1 MDKAVR
7 LIEVIEV
14 RTLDGKPLLSLT
26 VSDKEVVLRDLRDK
40 NSNQGADTKGER
52 NQTGSQQNNDSP
64 MTDAQKRYLFRILA
78 DQGTEGDKANE
89 YLRKLF
95 QVEALKDVTK
105 FEASRMIERLLSET
119 KGGEVDD
126 PAPFQ

>member
-14 RTLDGKPLLSLT
+14 RTLEVKPLLSLT

-78 DQGTEGDKANE
+78 DQGTEGDKAHE
-89 YLRKLF
+89 YLKKLF

>member
-7 LIEVIEV
+7 MIKMIEIK
-14 RTLDGKPLLSLT
+14 TLDGKPILSLT

-40 NSNQGADTKGER
+40 NANHGTDTKGER
-52 NQTGSQQNNDSP
+52 NQTSGQQNNDSP

-78 DQGTEGDKANE
+78 DQNIEGDKAHE
-89 YLRKLF
+89 YLKKLF

-119 KGGEVDD
+119 KGGESDD
-126 PAPFQ
+126 PTPFQ